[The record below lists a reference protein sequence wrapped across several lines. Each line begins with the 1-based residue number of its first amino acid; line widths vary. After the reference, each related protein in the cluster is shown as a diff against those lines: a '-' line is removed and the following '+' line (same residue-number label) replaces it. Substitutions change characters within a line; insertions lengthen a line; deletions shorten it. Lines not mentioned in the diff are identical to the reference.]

1 MKENIDKETSRY
13 QYDSKDLAIIIP
25 TKDRPKE
32 VARLLKSICELDCKV
47 GRIIVVASGQDI
59 HHVVM
64 ANSENLNVEYYSS
77 ESGQIYQRNKGISL
91 LDDSTKLVATMDDDA
106 FFYKTAVSEM
116 ILFWNSVEPQTAGVG
131 FNIVNRKGHKHNWLR
146 GLLGVSVPEP
156 GRVLKSGNS
165 TSICNVKENIRS
177 EWLNGGATV
186 WRQDI
191 LKKYPHDEVKS
202 SWAVCEDL
210 IYSYPKSR
218 KYPLYVC
225 YDSKIHIEDV
235 EMLRNKVD
243 LQHYRGKNTFLWTL
257 YFVLSNKELS
267 VAHFIFFRI
276 LQMTSL
282 LIYGLFFKDKIRSA
296 YATGLFSGLAVI
308 PKVKLNKLNIIK
320 YIEENT

>member
-1 MKENIDKETSRY
+1 MQENIDSETSRY

-32 VARLLKSICELDCKV
+32 VERLLKSICELDCKV

-59 HHVVM
+59 HNVVM
-64 ANSENLNVEYYSS
+64 AYSEKLNVEYFSS
-77 ESGQIYQRNKGISL
+77 ESGQIKQRNMGISL

-131 FNIVNRKGHKHNWLR
+131 FNIVNQKRHKHNWLR

-156 GRVLKSGNS
+156 GRVLKSGNC
-165 TSICNVKENIRS
+165 TSISNVKENIRC
-177 EWLNGGATV
+177 EWLNGGGTV

-191 LKKYPHDEVKS
+191 LLKYPHAEIKS
-202 SWAVCEDL
+202 NWAVCEDV
-210 IYSYPKSR
+210 IYSYPKSK

-225 YDSKIHIEDV
+225 HNSKINIEDV
-235 EMLRNKVD
+235 AMLGEKIELYR
-243 LQHYRGKNTFLWTL
+243 YRGKTTFLWTL

-267 VAHFIFFRI
+267 IVHFIFFRC
-276 LQMTSL
+276 LQMTAL
-282 LIYGLFFKDKIRSA
+282 FIYGLFFKDKFRSA
-296 YATGLFSGLAVI
+296 FATGMFTGLAVI
-308 PKVKLNKLNIIK
+308 PIVQFNKHKIIK
-320 YIEENT
+320 YIEEKI